1 MKYKDKPQAKNRG
14 KNDFFSSDRYWEL
27 YWAATNEDNMYSA
40 AEIENAQIELAE
52 RYLAAW
58 DIGSACEYYR
68 MAAENNSVLAACKM
82 ASLYENGIVRSDELY
97 YANNLFDPIK
107 GYYCMFDPIKG
118 YYCMAAIAYEDII
131 DTMSPRENQQYI
143 KELPYGAEKYM
154 NAVLFKHFPEL
165 GIPDADAEYDISKY
179 LAWRRQFDRS
189 DEWRKRAAEHNRNDA
204 IEE

>member
-82 ASLYENGIVRSDELY
+82 ASLYENGIVRSDKLY
-97 YANNLFDPIK
+97 YANN
-107 GYYCMFDPIKG
+107 YFDPIKG

-131 DTMSPRENQQYI
+131 DTMSPGENQQYI

-179 LAWRRQFDRS
+179 LAWRRQLDRS